1 MLLNAGQN
9 LTEILKE
16 KFAIK
21 ADDSFTVESALSKIK
36 KSLFER
42 KSCQCPAYTHLII
55 DFEKDT
61 NLPMLRQ
68 IQAKLKELYSNPKL
82 EVVS

>member
-1 MLLNAGQN
+1 M
-9 LTEILKE
+9 TEILKE

-36 KSLFER
+36 KSVFDR
-42 KSCQCPAYTHLII
+42 KACRCPAYSHLII
-55 DFEKDT
+55 DFEKET

-68 IQAKLKELYSNPKL
+68 IQSKLKELYSDPKL
-82 EVVS
+82 ETTS